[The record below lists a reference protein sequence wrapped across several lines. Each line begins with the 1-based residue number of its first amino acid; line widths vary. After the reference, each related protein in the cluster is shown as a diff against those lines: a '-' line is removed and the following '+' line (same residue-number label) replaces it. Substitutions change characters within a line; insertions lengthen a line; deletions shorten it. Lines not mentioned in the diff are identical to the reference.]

1 MYFNQSDSK
10 AIASSLKTSLKFP
23 VNVIVPLLKPIVP
36 TLIEVER
43 VGFTK
48 NASNTP
54 YVVYRINDR
63 RCCTFVKRRWF
74 FACVQ
79 LLLKLK
85 DGIEAKIRNI
95 RSSSDFGLII
105 LTQEN
110 RQYIPSSYVNQFFTW
125 LNCVTVERMV
135 EQSASR
141 DLVGIYPYRIGAY
154 LKLKS
159 LLNYTTVTDKKKG
172 L

>member
-10 AIASSLKTSLKFP
+10 AIASSLLSSLKFQSK
-23 VNVIVPLLKPIVP
+23 VIVPLLAPLVP

-54 YVVYRINDR
+54 YVVYRINNR

-95 RSSSDFGLII
+95 RSSSDFGLIV
-105 LTQEN
+105 LTLET
-110 RQYIPSSYVNQFFTW
+110 RQYIPGSYVKKFFTW
-125 LNCVTVERMV
+125 LNCVLVERIV
-135 EQSASR
+135 EQPLGR
-141 DLVGIYPYRIGAY
+141 NHFGIYPYRIAAY
-154 LKLKS
+154 NKINEQLSK
-159 LLNYTTVTDKKKG
+159 NNEQ
-172 L
+172 